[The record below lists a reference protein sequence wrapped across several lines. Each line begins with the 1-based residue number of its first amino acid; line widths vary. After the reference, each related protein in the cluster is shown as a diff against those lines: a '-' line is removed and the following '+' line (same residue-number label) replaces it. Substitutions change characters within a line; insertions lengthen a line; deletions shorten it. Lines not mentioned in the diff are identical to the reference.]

1 MDGSSFD
8 GASLRGRPVLLWFW
22 APWCPTCRSQ
32 LPEVQRL
39 ASTYEDRLQ
48 VVGVGSLDSRDAIA
62 RFAEQTSDFT
72 VQLVD
77 EKGSVWRHFDI
88 TEQSSFVLLDGEAN
102 VVHRSGYGGGDDLEG
117 EVEAAVRR

>member
-1 MDGSSFD
+1 VDGSSFD
-8 GASLRGRPVLLWFW
+8 GASLRDRPVLLWFW

-32 LPEVQRL
+32 LPEVQRI
-39 ASTYEDRLQ
+39 ASAYGDRLQ

-77 EKGSVWRHFDI
+77 EKGSIWRHFDI
-88 TEQSSFVLLDGEAN
+88 TEQSSFVLLDSEGK
-102 VVHRSGYGGGDDLEG
+102 VVHRSGYGGDDDLER
-117 EVEAAVRR
+117 EVEAAVRG